1 MGCVQRGEAF
11 ADRYRLL
18 ARAAL
23 AVCLLALGAGTSFA
37 QLPSE
42 PITLFDGRLVMSGE
56 LRVTL
61 APLDEGY
68 FNASD
73 YNHNLLRLLT
83 IGLLAEGRVNDRIS
97 VLANVEDRTA
107 VGRLQGGGD
116 RHVLL
121 PYALFVRVRPWRNR
135 ALDIEA
141 GRIPRVFGAFA
152 TGDYAA
158 SNPLIGRPLAYQY
171 LLALRDD
178 SLPGSTTDLFRN
190 QGRGWRV
197 SYPVGDLRPAAG
209 VPVVA
214 STRLDTGVQVRW
226 RSRWLDMRAALTRGT
241 LSHPL
246 VRDNN
251 DGNQL
256 AGRVAITPTPALVL
270 GLSAARGTFVDE
282 AAVERLPAELRQ
294 ETFAQRALGLDAEW
308 SWSRFLFRTE
318 TIVSS
323 WEVPAVAA
331 PRIDRPLRA
340 LSVMGEGRVKI
351 TPRVYAAARIDGL
364 TFSNVADGAGAY
376 RPWEADVTRLE
387 VGGGF
392 RLRRNATIKLAYQ
405 YNWRDTPRFD
415 RGRFVAME
423 LSYWF

>member
-1 MGCVQRGEAF
+1 MQRGEASGE
-11 ADRYRLL
+11 RHRLS
-18 ARAAL
+18 ARAAF
-23 AVCLLALGAGTSFA
+23 AVCLLLLSAEASFA
-37 QLPSE
+37 QLPTE

-56 LRVTL
+56 LRFAI

-83 IGLLAEGRVNDRIS
+83 LGLLAEGRVNDRIS
-97 VLANVEDRTA
+97 VLVNVEDRTA
-107 VGRLQGGGD
+107 VGSLKGGGD

-121 PYALFVRVRPWRNR
+121 PYALFVRVRPWENR
-135 ALDIEA
+135 AFDIEA
-141 GRIPRVFGAFA
+141 GRIPRVFGAFGA
-152 TGDYAA
+152 GGYTA

-178 SLPGSTTDLFRN
+178 SLPGSTTDLFPN

-197 SYPVGDLRPAAG
+197 SYPIGDRRPAAG

-214 STRLDTGVQVRW
+214 STRLDTGVQMRW
-226 RSRWLDMRAALTRGT
+226 RSRWLDVRAALTRGT

-246 VRDNN
+246 ARDNN
-251 DGNQL
+251 DGTQL
-256 AGRVAITPTPALVL
+256 AGRVAARPTPALVL
-270 GLSAARGTFVDE
+270 GLSLARGTFVDD
-282 AAVERLPAELRQ
+282 AAIEGLPAELRQ

-323 WEVPAVAA
+323 WDLPAVAA
-331 PRIDRPLRA
+331 PRLDRPLRA

-351 TPRVYAAARIDGL
+351 TPRVYAAARVDGL
-364 TFSNVADGAGAY
+364 TFSNVVDGAGQY

-392 RLRRNATIKLAYQ
+392 RVNRNATVKLVYQ
-405 YNWRDTPRFD
+405 HNWRDTPRLD
-415 RGRFVAME
+415 RARFVAME

>member
-1 MGCVQRGEAF
+1 VQPSEAI
-11 ADRYRLL
+11 ADRYPLWT
-18 ARAAL
+18 RAAL
-23 AVCLLALGAGTSFA
+23 ATCLLLLNAVASFA

-42 PITLFDGRLVMSGE
+42 PVTLFDGRLVVSGE
-56 LRVTL
+56 LRFTI

-83 IGLLAEGRVNDRIS
+83 IGLLAEGRVSDRIS

-107 VGRLQGGGD
+107 VGRLEGGGD

-121 PYALFVRVRPWRNR
+121 PYALFVRVRPWTNL
-135 ALDIEA
+135 ALDIDA

-152 TGDYAA
+152 TGDYSA
-158 SNPLIGRPLAYQY
+158 SNPLIGRPLAYHY

-178 SLPGSTTDLFRN
+178 SLPGSTMDLFPN

-197 SYPVGDLRPAAG
+197 SYPIGDERPGAG

-214 STRLDTGVQVRW
+214 STRLDTGIQMRW

-246 VRDNN
+246 ARDNN

-256 AGRVAITPTPALVL
+256 AGRIAVTPTPALIL
-270 GLSAARGTFVDE
+270 GLSAARGTFVDD
-282 AAVERLPAELRQ
+282 AAIESLPAELRQ

-318 TIVSS
+318 TILSS
-323 WEVPAVAA
+323 WDLPAVAA

-340 LSVMGEGRVKI
+340 LSLMGEGRVKI
-351 TPRVYAAARIDGL
+351 TPRVYAAARVDGL
-364 TFSNVADGAGAY
+364 RFSNVADGAGLF
-376 RPWEADVTRLE
+376 RPWEAAITRLE

-392 RLRRNATIKLAYQ
+392 RLHRNATVKLVYQ
-405 YNWRDTPRFD
+405 HNWRDTPRLD
-415 RGRFVAME
+415 RARFVAME